1 MQNKDIQNNLND
13 LNELFNK
20 LTPLEIIQKS
30 NELFKTD
37 VVFLTSMGLE
47 DMVILDMIVKSKANI
62 KIFTIDT
69 GRLYNETYSLISKTE
84 QKYNTKI
91 NIVFPNNS
99 EVEEMV
105 NNNSINLFYE
115 SINKR
120 KLCCEIRKIKPLKRV
135 LSDSKAWICGL
146 RKTQSITR
154 HDLKI
159 AEHDLLNNLIK
170 INPLLDWTEEMV
182 WNYIKENNVPY
193 NILHDKGFPSIGCA
207 PCTRAIKKDED
218 IRAGRWWWESPE
230 NKECGLHK

>member
-20 LTPLEIIQKS
+20 LTSLEIIQKS
-30 NELFKTD
+30 NELFETD

-47 DMVILDMIVKSKANI
+47 DMVILDMIVKSKSDI

-159 AEHDLLNNLIK
+159 AEHDVLNNLIK